1 MASKP
6 LVFSQYILSGLGN
19 AAVAQL
25 IHLLNNRYKDWTATT
40 LFLSG
45 ILFTIV
51 LFGAL
56 FRPVQFTIH
65 RKNKNYHHTMSDARL
80 PPSCMTSIEK
90 LQRFIN
96 DMDKQCAQRHA
107 HQSVSLS
114 LSNNEKVP
122 TTAAEDNNNDAIS
135 IANESDLFDSYSAG
149 DITEI
154 QHDTGVQIDM
164 NTFREK
170 ISNDRTFLNERWKK
184 ITKKQ
189 RETGS
194 NSKIFRMPNF
204 RYLISN
210 KAKGRSET
218 LTVPNRQ
225 NDLLP
230 AEKKSS
236 SHENERTRR
245 GSFLRGQKQNGTLS
259 KAPLDENVDKT
270 GATLKSGEC
279 ATGAFSFPLLNVR
292 A

>member
-1 MASKP
+1 M
-6 LVFSQYILSGLGN
+6 
-19 AAVAQL
+19 
-25 IHLLNNRYKDWTATT
+25 IHFLNNHYKDWTATT

-45 ILFTIV
+45 IMFTIV
-51 LFGAL
+51 MFGAL

-80 PPSCMTSIEK
+80 PPSCMTSMEK

-114 LSNNEKVP
+114 LSNNEKGS
-122 TTAAEDNNNDAIS
+122 TTAEDNNNDAIS

-154 QHDTGVQIDM
+154 QHETGAKIDM
-164 NTFREK
+164 DTFREK
-170 ISNDRTFLNERWKK
+170 ISNDRTFLNERWKT

-218 LTVPNRQ
+218 LTVPNRP
-225 NDLLP
+225 NDP
-230 AEKKSS
+230 PVDKKSS

-245 GSFLRGQKQNGTLS
+245 GSLLRGQKQNGSVS
-259 KAPLDENVDKT
+259 KGPLDEQIDKSGVT
-270 GATLKSGEC
+270 HKSGEC
-279 ATGAFSFPLLNVR
+279 ASRTRSLPFFLHVR